1 MKRRILKLKLQKY
14 EKKRNV
20 NKSKKKYL
28 KITYVT
34 QLSKKVLEKDDLNRW
49 TDKVIYWRTSLSD
62 GYETLGKRV

>member
-14 EKKRNV
+14 KKKRNV
-20 NKSKKKYL
+20 NKSIKKYL

-34 QLSKKVLEKDDLNRW
+34 QLSKKVLEKDDLNGW